1 MVVIITWAPVLWQPT
16 ELLKRNVFWAWV
28 TVYCTSTLITAFTTP
43 HKRTHTPACKLQ
55 PSRRA
60 VQIWV
65 RVNKAL
71 CSQPNMLRRVPPAV
85 RPCLIAAQLFGPPHS
100 PAPLWHKV
108 DLLHRGESGFT
119 LIVSTRQG
127 LPACASLLAIKLNHN
142 MSFNSGLVSRR
153 YVEQDERCRKT
164 LNVLGLLW

>member
-85 RPCLIAAQLFGPPHS
+85 RPCLIAAQLFGPPHG
-100 PAPLWHKV
+100 PAPPVTQSRLVAPKAVSLSSFPHARVCQHARRCLQSSWIITWASIAAWLV
-108 DLLHRGESGFT
+108 DGMWSKMNAVEKR
-119 LIVSTRQG
+119 ST
-127 LPACASLLAIKLNHN
+127 C
-142 MSFNSGLVSRR
+142 
-153 YVEQDERCRKT
+153 
-164 LNVLGLLW
+164 